1 MDSPNKH
8 LELLDNAIPETQTN
22 PQDWPGKT
30 GKARPPPRRTLQ
42 KASGRPSSSGV
53 AEQNHKDYRHNIHRI
68 HRNTL
73 LKKHHRTWG
82 KWTKY
87 DQIMVEARQFWQ
99 NLGKLIAPPRA
110 GPFLR
115 PGADGITIHS
125 AQQWPPATPSWILWQ
140 GQSVVN
146 LPSEL
151 RHGFM
156 LDLEMLWCLY
166 PSCTSVAHVGAQ
178 NPRHEIELRSSG
190 WSRAGVQPPE

>member
-99 NLGKLIAPPRA
+99 NLGKLIAPPEQVLSWGLA
-110 GPFLR
+110 QMASPFTQLSSDLQLHQVEYFDR
-115 PGADGITIHS
+115 SICGESTFRTS
-125 AQQWPPATPSWILWQ
+125 SWI
-140 GQSVVN
+140 
-146 LPSEL
+146 
-151 RHGFM
+151 
-156 LDLEMLWCLY
+156 
-166 PSCTSVAHVGAQ
+166 HVGFGNAVM
-178 NPRHEIELRSSG
+178 PLSLLHIRSSC
-190 WSRAGVQPPE
+190 WRPEPQAWDRTQVFRLE